1 MLGVG
6 TACVVAAV
14 MILPTIGFELMPQT
28 DEGEV
33 QVTAEVPV
41 GTRAERSEEVA
52 LRLEGLGKEYVTEA
66 EDIIT
71 QAGGGGGFGGG
82 GSNRVN
88 MTLRLVTRDKRT
100 RSSEQIARDL
110 NRQLPGIIPGV
121 IITTRAS
128 GGNQQQN
135 RLFGGGES
143 RISLEIQGDD
153 LQVSQ
158 RVAQGAKTVMDRIP
172 EIRNARVGR
181 DDGRPELAIQV
192 DRPKAALLGLSVT
205 GVANS
210 IRTSVG
216 GTQAA
221 YFREGGNEYP
231 IIVRLREE
239 DRGRVEDIS
248 NILLSTSQGQVIE
261 AKNLMTVQQPVGP
274 DRDPAQ
280 ESGAHHPG
288 DR

>member
-1 MLGVG
+1 
-6 TACVVAAV
+6 
-14 MILPTIGFELMPQT
+14 
-28 DEGEV
+28 
-33 QVTAEVPV
+33 
-41 GTRAERSEEVA
+41 
-52 LRLEGLGKEYVTEA
+52 
-66 EDIIT
+66 
-71 QAGGGGGFGGG
+71 
-82 GSNRVN
+82 
-88 MTLRLVTRDKRT
+88 MTLRLVTKDQRT

-121 IITTRAS
+121 IIQTQAS

-135 RLFGGGES
+135 RLFGGGDSPHLARDPGRRPGRS
-143 RISLEIQGDD
+143 R
-153 LQVSQ
+153 Q
-158 RVAQGAKTVMDRIP
+158 RVAQSAKAVMDRVP
-172 EIRNARVGR
+172 EVRNARVGR

-221 YFREGGNEYP
+221 FFRESGNEYP

-248 NILLSTSQGQVIE
+248 DILLSTAQGQVIE
-261 AKNLMTVQQPVGP
+261 AKNLHDRPQPGRP

-280 ESGAHHPG
+280 EPGAHHPR
-288 DR
+288 DRRAARRR